1 MIDIDNVRFTYDG
14 VHFALD
20 GVSAHVETG
29 EFLCIL
35 GGNGSGK
42 STLAKHLNALLV
54 PDEGRVVVDGM
65 DTADAECTYAVRK
78 TCGMVFQNPDD
89 QLVASLVEDDVAF
102 GPENLGIPTPELR
115 ERVTQ
120 ALEDVGLS
128 GFERHETHALS
139 GGQKQRVAIAG
150 VLAMNP
156 SVLVLDEASAMLDP
170 RGRAGL
176 MRVCHELHERGM
188 TIVMITH
195 FMEEAAQADR
205 VIVMERGHVA
215 LEGTPDEVLL
225 QADALEHLNLDVPF
239 AARLSL
245 DARRAGANVAP
256 TVNADE
262 LAQRVLA
269 LAGAGAQVTAAANG
283 ASAPAAQPVAAVE
296 DPQEGAGGSQAEG
309 ASGNGSNAFPTQEA
323 PARTPASFSA
333 SAGIDATGS
342 QTGSENDNGG
352 LFPTCSDA
360 AGKLV
365 SAAASGDAGAV
376 SAGTG
381 TPLIEFCD
389 VSFTY
394 DAAEAKRQRKR
405 GGQQAKRQAKWGN
418 APDSLWAIRNVSFAV
433 HQGEFFGIAGHTGSG
448 KSTIIQH
455 MNGILKPTSGQVL
468 VMGADISDKRCEA
481 SLRGSIGV
489 VFQYPE
495 HQLFA
500 ETVYKDVA
508 FGPRNLGLKD
518 NEVDARVRES
528 LERVGLAFD
537 EVAEKSPFELSGGQQ
552 RRVAFA
558 GVLAMNPRVLV
569 LDEPA
574 AGLDPA
580 SRTSFLGMISRLHQQ
595 GLTVVMVSHSMDDLA
610 RMCDRVA
617 IMNEGQLLDIGAP
630 DQLFLRA
637 AELKRV
643 GLGTTEA
650 QAFASELAAGG
661 MAVEAGKLYNE
672 QDLVDLVARAGG
684 NEEAGANGCA
694 GVAAGSATGTASA
707 APEASSPAASG
718 NAERAAADAGSC
730 ESTGE

>member
-170 RGRAGL
+170 RGCAGL

-225 QADALEHLNLDVPF
+225 QADVLDHLNLDVPF

-245 DARRAGANVAP
+245 DARRAGVNVAP

-283 ASAPAAQPVAAVE
+283 ASAPAAQPVAAAE
-296 DPQEGAGGSQAEG
+296 DSQEGAGSSQAEG

-323 PARTPASFSA
+323 AARTPASFSA

-342 QTGSENDNGG
+342 QTGSENDNGD
-352 LFPTCSDA
+352 LFPTCSDV

-365 SAAASGDAGAV
+365 SVAASGDAGAV

-433 HQGEFFGIAGHTGSG
+433 HQGEFLGIAGHTGSG

-617 IMNEGQLLDIGAP
+617 IMNEGQLLGIGAP

-672 QDLVDLVARAGG
+672 QDLVDLVARACGS
-684 NEEAGANGCA
+684 EEAGVNGCA